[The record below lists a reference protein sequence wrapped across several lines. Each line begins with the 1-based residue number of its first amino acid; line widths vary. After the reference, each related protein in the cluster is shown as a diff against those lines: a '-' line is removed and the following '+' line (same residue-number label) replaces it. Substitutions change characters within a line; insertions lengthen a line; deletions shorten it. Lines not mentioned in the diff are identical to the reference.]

1 MKKGKEKR
9 RKNYIKNGEKG
20 LKYASLWR
28 TPAANLFVGETMNQ
42 NGGEMIKMHNIY
54 PWWKMNFRL
63 VFALLCLFLLGVE
76 VPDQILAMI

>member
-1 MKKGKEKR
+1 MANAR
-9 RKNYIKNGEKG
+9 RKLIRRGNNESQMRG
-20 LKYASLWR
+20 
-28 TPAANLFVGETMNQ
+28 
-42 NGGEMIKMHNIY
+42 GGEMIKMHNIY